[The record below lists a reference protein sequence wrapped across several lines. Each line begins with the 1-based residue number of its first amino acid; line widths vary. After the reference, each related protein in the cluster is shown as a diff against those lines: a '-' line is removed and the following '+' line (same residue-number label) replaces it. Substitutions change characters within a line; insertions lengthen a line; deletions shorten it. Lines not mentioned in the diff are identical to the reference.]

1 MKRRA
6 IYAIFA
12 LAAAASFASR
22 ASAGVNVGDNPK
34 LEFKALD
41 GTAVS
46 LEKLKGK
53 IVVVDFW
60 ATWCGPCMAM
70 AGEMV
75 EMNNEYG
82 PKGLQMIG
90 VSLDQ
95 NRAALERVVKEQ
107 KFDWPQQFD
116 GKGWDNAVWKE
127 WGERGIPFT
136 VLISP
141 KGTVLWKGHPGNG
154 LKQQIEKAFKEH
166 PPQVVDEKTL
176 ARAKELLTDIEA
188 KSAAGQAGAAMKLL
202 AKVPEGAKAD
212 ADTAARMEAA
222 RKGLESEAAK
232 MLAEVDPLVA
242 QGQYVQAINRLKD
255 LNKALAG
262 TPAGAQA
269 RKKLNELL
277 ARPEARQQ
285 AEAADKASRAEEVLA
300 AAQELQKAKKD
311 DEAYFKFKAVARE
324 FPGTDAGATAAA
336 QVKRYE
342 GDKAFVKR
350 VIEKEA
356 QTKGKAALSM
366 ARSYKGAKK
375 YDQARQK
382 YQSIIDDF
390 PGTTFAETAKQELAS
405 LGK

>member
-1 MKRRA
+1 MKSGTIVA
-6 IYAIFA
+6 AFA
-12 LAAAASFASR
+12 VLFTTLAPSAQAA
-22 ASAGVNVGDNPK
+22 VNVGDSPK
-34 LEFKALD
+34 LEFKAID

-46 LEKLKGK
+46 MEKLKGK

-75 EMNNEYG
+75 EINNEYG

-95 NRAALERVVKEQ
+95 DKAALERVVKEQ
-107 KFDWPQQFD
+107 KFNWPQQFD
-116 GKGWDNAVWKE
+116 GKGWQNAVWKE

-136 VLISP
+136 VLLSP

-154 LKQQIEKAFKEH
+154 LKKEIEKAFKEH
-166 PPQVVDEKTL
+166 PPQLVDEKAL
-176 ARAKELLTDIEA
+176 AKAKELLDEIESKA
-188 KSAAGQAGAAMKLL
+188 KSGEAAAAMKLL
-202 AKVPEGAKAD
+202 AKLPEEAKAD
-212 ADTAARMEAA
+212 ADTAARMDAA
-222 RKGLESEAAK
+222 RAGLTAEADK
-232 MLAEVDPLVA
+232 MLGEVDPLVA

-262 TPAGAQA
+262 TPAGATA

-285 AEAADKASRAEEVLA
+285 AEAADKASRAEEVLV
-300 AAQELQKAKKD
+300 AAQALQKDKKD
-311 DEAYFKFKAVARE
+311 DLAYFKFKGITRE
-324 FPGTDAGATAAA
+324 FPGTDSATAAAA

-342 GDKAFVKR
+342 GDAAFVKR
-350 VIEKEA
+350 VIEKESA
-356 QTKGKAALSM
+356 TKAKAALSM
-366 ARSYKGAKK
+366 ARSYKGARKL
-375 YDQARQK
+375 DQARQK
-382 YQSIIDDF
+382 YQSIIEDF
-390 PGTTFAETAKQELAS
+390 PGTVFADTARQELAS